1 MDEEREI
8 ERDFEEQN
16 KRRRGDKMSECNM
29 HMAYHNTAGP
39 TLFSLAERS
48 CDLVCQ
54 TDE

>member
-1 MDEEREI
+1 
-8 ERDFEEQN
+8 
-16 KRRRGDKMSECNM
+16 M

-54 TDE
+54 TDEFVISSNTTITNCYGSIGRREAAPQ